1 MFPHLSLPSQL
12 LSTKKVLDAACS
24 KCLRLVT
31 QPITMETTPP
41 CVQPPAFHR
50 VGIVRRSRE
59 QFWQGLRAVFSE
71 ADKSNRSSKFGAL
84 LFYGMRTC
92 KTIIWNSFM
101 FDFECLIIT
110 RLRGG
115 CELSRLLATAVCCN
129 AFKSR
134 GNSSMLPVDFVLS
147 VV

>member
-1 MFPHLSLPSQL
+1 
-12 LSTKKVLDAACS
+12 
-24 KCLRLVT
+24 
-31 QPITMETTPP
+31 
-41 CVQPPAFHR
+41 
-50 VGIVRRSRE
+50 
-59 QFWQGLRAVFSE
+59 
-71 ADKSNRSSKFGAL
+71 
-84 LFYGMRTC
+84 
-92 KTIIWNSFM
+92 M

-147 VV
+147 VVIRAGLLH